1 MLNLKEMIN
10 YRLLRGVSQ
19 NEVAKN
25 CELSQPMIVML
36 EKGER
41 DITAYNHREYCKG
54 VNKAYQLKKERM
66 KNAPEKVVKVEEP
79 KEPPLQKVVR
89 KKPTAKK
96 KKTESEVK

>member
-1 MLNLKEMIN
+1 MLNIQELIR

-25 CELSQPMIVML
+25 SEISQSLVFQL
-36 EKGER
+36 ERGEKN
-41 DITAYNHREYCKG
+41 ITEYNHREYCKG

-66 KNAPEKVVKVEEP
+66 KNQPVKVEEP

-89 KKPTAKK
+89 KKGTPK
-96 KKTESEVK
+96 KKTAENS

>member
-1 MLNLKEMIN
+1 MLNRQELIN

-25 CELSQPMIVML
+25 CNISQPMIVML
-36 EKGER
+36 EKGEKN
-41 DITAYNHREYCKG
+41 ITAYNHREYCNG

-89 KKPTAKK
+89 KKPTRKK
-96 KKTESEVK
+96 KADE